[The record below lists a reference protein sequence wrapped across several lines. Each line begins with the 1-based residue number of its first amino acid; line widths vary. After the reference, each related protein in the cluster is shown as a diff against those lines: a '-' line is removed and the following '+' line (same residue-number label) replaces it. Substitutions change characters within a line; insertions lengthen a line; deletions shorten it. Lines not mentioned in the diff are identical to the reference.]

1 MKSTSQHSVAETIR
15 AVARRFQRAR
25 LYFGHGTE
33 TAEDEAAWLVGHV
46 LKIAPDNLAGRLNKP
61 VPPAALKKIETLAAV
76 RVKTRRPLAYLLKE
90 AWFAGQKF
98 YVDERVIVPRS
109 LTGEFIL
116 EKFQPWIESKR
127 VRRILDLCT
136 GSGCMAIACARAF
149 PRAQV
154 DAADI
159 SKEALA
165 VARLN
170 VTRHRLGRRVKLV
183 HSDLFKSL
191 QGRKYDVIVTNPPY
205 VARAEMKTLPRE
217 YRHEPEL
224 ALVSGRLGLDA
235 IGRILADA
243 PQHLNPGGILVG
255 EVGNSAGALRKKF
268 LSVPFMWLTTSTGDE
283 SVFLLTAEQLEKFR
297 QNFAAEQPRRR
308 NEKHTLAGK
317 PRGGSVVL

>member
-1 MKSTSQHSVAETIR
+1 MNSTASPTVGALIR
-15 AVARRFQRAR
+15 RIAGRFVRAR

-46 LKIAPDNLAGRLNKP
+46 LKIAPDNLAGRPDKP

-116 EKFQPWIESKR
+116 EQFQPWIEGRR

-149 PRAQV
+149 PKAQV

-183 HSDLFKSL
+183 HSDLFESL
-191 QGRKYDVIVTNPPY
+191 QGRKYDAIVTNPPY
-205 VARAEMKTLPRE
+205 VARAEMKTLPHE

-224 ALVSGRLGLDA
+224 ALVSGRHGLDA
-235 IGRILADA
+235 IARILADA

-255 EVGNSAGALRKKF
+255 EVGNSAVTLQKKF
-268 LSVPFMWLTTSTGDE
+268 PSVPFLWLTTSTGDE
-283 SVFLLTAEQLEKFR
+283 SVFLLTAEELARHR
-297 QNFAAEQPRRR
+297 QAIKSAN
-308 NEKHTLAGK
+308 
-317 PRGGSVVL
+317 

>member
-1 MKSTSQHSVAETIR
+1 MKSKSQHTVAETIR
-15 AVARRFQRAR
+15 AVARRFRRAK

-33 TAEDEAAWLVGHV
+33 TAQDEAAWLVGHV
-46 LKIAPDNLAGRLNKP
+46 LRIAPDRLTGRLDKP
-61 VPPAALKKIETLAAV
+61 VPTAALRKIETLAAV
-76 RVKTRRPLAYLLKE
+76 RIKTRQPLAYLLKE

-109 LTGEFIL
+109 LTGEFIQ
-116 EKFQPWIESKR
+116 EQFQPWIEGRR

-149 PRAQV
+149 PKAQV

-170 VTRHRLGRRVKLV
+170 VKRHRLGRRVKLV

-205 VARAEMKTLPRE
+205 VARAEMKTLPHE
-217 YRHEPEL
+217 YRHEPAL

-235 IGRILADA
+235 IVRILADTS
-243 PQHLNPGGILVG
+243 QHLNPGGILVG
-255 EVGNSAGALRKKF
+255 EVGNSAVTLQKKF
-268 LSVPFMWLTTSTGDE
+268 PSAPFMWLTTSTGDE
-283 SVFLLTAEQLEKFR
+283 SVFLLTAEALARHRRAFR
-297 QNFAAEQPRRR
+297 
-308 NEKHTLAGK
+308 TAG
-317 PRGGSVVL
+317 

>member
-1 MKSTSQHSVAETIR
+1 MKNVSHRTAAETIR
-15 AVARRFQRAR
+15 AVAHRFQRAK

-33 TAEDEAAWLVGHV
+33 TAQDEAAWLVSHV
-46 LKIAPDNLAGRLNKP
+46 LRIAPDRLAGWLNKP
-61 VPPAALKKIETLAAV
+61 VPPAALKKIETLTAV
-76 RVKTRRPLAYLLKE
+76 RIKTRQPLAYLLKE

-116 EKFQPWIESKR
+116 EQFQPWIEGKR

-149 PRAQV
+149 PKAQV

-159 SKEALA
+159 SREALA

-170 VTRHRLGRRVKLV
+170 VKRHRLGRRVKLV

-191 QGRKYDVIVTNPPY
+191 KGRKYDVIVTNPPY
-205 VARAEMKTLPRE
+205 VARAEMKNLPHE
-217 YRHEPEL
+217 YRREPEL
-224 ALVSGRLGLDA
+224 ALVSGRQGLDA
-235 IGRILADA
+235 IVRILAEA

-255 EVGNSAGALRKKF
+255 EVGNSAVTLQKKF
-268 LSVPFMWLTTSTGDE
+268 PSVPFMWLTTSAGDE
-283 SVFLLTAEQLEKFR
+283 SVFLLTAEE
-297 QNFAAEQPRRR
+297 
-308 NEKHTLAGK
+308 LARHRHAVK
-317 PRGGSVVL
+317 SAN